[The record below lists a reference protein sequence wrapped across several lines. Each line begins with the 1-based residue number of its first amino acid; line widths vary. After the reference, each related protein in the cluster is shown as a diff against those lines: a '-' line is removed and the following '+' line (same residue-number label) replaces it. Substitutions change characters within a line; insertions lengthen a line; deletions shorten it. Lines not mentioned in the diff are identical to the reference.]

1 MRKRDAEYM
10 RAAYKRYYERH
21 GDSIRERKRHAS
33 RKRQYGV
40 TRDEYARMIF
50 EQNAAC
56 AICGKPQEAERWG
69 SLSVD
74 HNHATGKARELLCSL
89 CNRMLGYAH
98 EDPDRLRWA
107 AEYLEKHGST
117 GLTSRGA

>member
-1 MRKRDAEYM
+1 MEVGDPEYM
-10 RAAYKRYYERH
+10 RAAYKRYYAKH
-21 GDSIRERKRHAS
+21 GPRIRESKRHAS
-33 RKRQYGV
+33 RKRQYGL
-40 TRDEYARMIF
+40 TPNEYARMIF
-50 EQNAAC
+50 LQNAAC

-74 HNHATGKARELLCSL
+74 HNHATGKTRELLCSG

-98 EDPDRLRWA
+98 DDPDYLRLA

-117 GLTSRGA
+117 GITSRGP